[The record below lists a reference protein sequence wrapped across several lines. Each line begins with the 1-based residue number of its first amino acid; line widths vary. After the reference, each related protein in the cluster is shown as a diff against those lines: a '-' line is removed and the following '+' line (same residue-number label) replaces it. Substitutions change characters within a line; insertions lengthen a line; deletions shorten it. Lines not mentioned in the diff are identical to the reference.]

1 MTSIA
6 HIVRRRRN
14 RRAAR
19 RVTQRQRQVW
29 SGMAITGMLITI
41 LFPLVLA
48 VGGAAFFYVR
58 GAQLLPVPENTIYLD
73 PVIGST
79 ELYDRDGRMLLYT
92 VQDPLGDERVW
103 LSLNEMPA
111 YLIEATLLAEDA
123 DFLTV
128 TRFDA
133 WGTFSSLWDN
143 IIRGPLPADPSLTGR
158 LVRNAILPTPDYVTD
173 EDRGLEIALIAEIN
187 RRYTP
192 QQVLEWHLNTNYYGH
207 DAYGIDA
214 AARVYFGKRAA
225 DLSLAEVAMLAAI
238 PTAPQYNPL
247 DNEQAALGRQQDLLR
262 QLAANG
268 TITQAQL
275 SESLAAPIIVQSDS
289 LQTPQVAPEF
299 ALYARQQAEEILNL
313 LGYDGARMVTRGGVR
328 ITTTLDLDLY
338 YQSECALRAHLAQL
352 NSTPP
357 PTSAL
362 NGLPCAAAANLTST
376 GSVAAPP
383 TQGVVVIINPESG
396 ELLSVVGQGTRALYQ
411 PGPTL
416 QPFVYFQ
423 GFGTGKFNPAYML
436 LDISQPFPGAADGL
450 IYLPTNRDGV
460 FRGPISLRD
469 AMSVGLLPPVVEVAN
484 TVRLDNVLTSAHSIG
499 LNSLNISDNDLS
511 LLERGGTISVL
522 DVTYAYGV
530 FATMGDM
537 HGVQV
542 EPIAQGYRVRDP
554 AAVLRIEDA
563 DGNLV
568 WEYDALARLPTP
580 IFEPSLAYLV
590 NDILADRESRWNI
603 LPRDNVLDLIDING
617 LARPAAVVN
626 GVTSNNRDAWTVG
639 YTSQMVVGT
648 WLGRGD
654 ESAMSLDAFGL
665 IGSAPVW
672 RAVMDYVNARDA
684 LPNRAWEQPSDVVS
698 IMVCQLSG
706 LLPTEACPRRQEIF
720 LFAAQP
726 LQVDTYWQLVDVNR
740 RTGQLATVNTPS
752 ADLETRTYFVPPT
765 NAMDWW
771 RANGQPLPPTEYDT
785 LSGSNIL
792 SAATILQP
800 QSLSYVG
807 GIVDVRGSIDTFQMQ
822 YYELSYGAGVNP
834 SEWIQITGQQTQ
846 YSPGTSLGTWDTN
859 GLDGI
864 YTLRLSVVSIDNS
877 RDTATVNVTV
887 DNIAPTI
894 NLSAGTDVSGAPR
907 VYLFPTDT
915 HVNVEAL
922 VQDNLAIDRVEFY
935 HNGEYLGADQEFPY
949 AVEWAITRTGNE
961 TFTAVVFDQAG
972 NSSRT
977 ELVVEVARAGG

>member
-1 MTSIA
+1 
-6 HIVRRRRN
+6 
-14 RRAAR
+14 
-19 RVTQRQRQVW
+19 
-29 SGMAITGMLITI
+29 
-41 LFPLVLA
+41 
-48 VGGAAFFYVR
+48 
-58 GAQLLPVPENTIYLD
+58 
-73 PVIGST
+73 
-79 ELYDRDGRMLLYT
+79 
-92 VQDPLGDERVW
+92 
-103 LSLNEMPA
+103 
-111 YLIEATLLAEDA
+111 
-123 DFLTV
+123 
-128 TRFDA
+128 
-133 WGTFSSLWDN
+133 
-143 IIRGPLPADPSLTGR
+143 
-158 LVRNAILPTPDYVTD
+158 
-173 EDRGLEIALIAEIN
+173 
-187 RRYTP
+187 
-192 QQVLEWHLNTNYYGH
+192 
-207 DAYGIDA
+207 
-214 AARVYFGKRAA
+214 
-225 DLSLAEVAMLAAI
+225 
-238 PTAPQYNPL
+238 
-247 DNEQAALGRQQDLLR
+247 
-262 QLAANG
+262 
-268 TITQAQL
+268 
-275 SESLAAPIIVQSDS
+275 
-289 LQTPQVAPEF
+289 
-299 ALYARQQAEEILNL
+299 
-313 LGYDGARMVTRGGVR
+313 
-328 ITTTLDLDLY
+328 
-338 YQSECALRAHLAQL
+338 
-352 NSTPP
+352 
-357 PTSAL
+357 
-362 NGLPCAAAANLTST
+362 
-376 GSVAAPP
+376 
-383 TQGVVVIINPESG
+383 
-396 ELLSVVGQGTRALYQ
+396 
-411 PGPTL
+411 
-416 QPFVYFQ
+416 
-423 GFGTGKFNPAYML
+423 
-436 LDISQPFPGAADGL
+436 
-450 IYLPTNRDGV
+450 
-460 FRGPISLRD
+460 
-469 AMSVGLLPPVVEVAN
+469 
-484 TVRLDNVLTSAHSIG
+484 
-499 LNSLNISDNDLS
+499 
-511 LLERGGTISVL
+511 
-522 DVTYAYGV
+522 
-530 FATMGDM
+530 
-537 HGVQV
+537 
-542 EPIAQGYRVRDP
+542 
-554 AAVLRIEDA
+554 
-563 DGNLV
+563 
-568 WEYDALARLPTP
+568 
-580 IFEPSLAYLV
+580 
-590 NDILADRESRWNI
+590 
-603 LPRDNVLDLIDING
+603 
-617 LARPAAVVN
+617 
-626 GVTSNNRDAWTVG
+626 
-639 YTSQMVVGT
+639 
-648 WLGRGD
+648 
-654 ESAMSLDAFGL
+654 
-665 IGSAPVW
+665 
-672 RAVMDYVNARDA
+672 MDYVNARDA